1 MKKLRT
7 LLISAIVAV
16 LAFGAVASAQEEQIV
31 IGVAIPAATHGWTG
45 GVNYW
50 TNEAVK
56 SLEARYP
63 NLKFVVLAAN
73 SAAQQADQ
81 LQDLY
86 VLHNIDA
93 LVILPFESDPLTG
106 PVRELKELGI
116 WVTVVD
122 RALGEEGIED
132 LYVAGDNFS
141 FGRVACEYIAERLG
155 GKGDII
161 IMRGMPIVI
170 DQQRFDACMEVL
182 SKTEIRVLDTAY
194 ANFNRDDAFERME
207 EFLIRY
213 PKIDAIYGMDDD
225 QVVGIIEALELA
237 GRTEGLFIVGG
248 AGMKEMIERVM
259 NNDPLVPV
267 DVTYP
272 PSQIA
277 TALELTALN
286 FVRKGIPFT
295 GKFIIES
302 VLITPENAA
311 DFYFPD
317 SPF

>member
-1 MKKLRT
+1 MKLRS
-7 LLISAIVAV
+7 LLITAIVAV
-16 LAFGAVASAQEEQIV
+16 LAFGAVASAQEQIT
-31 IGVAIPAATHGWTG
+31 IGVSIPAATHGWTA

-50 TNEAVK
+50 ANETVA

-73 SAAQQADQ
+73 NAEQQANQ

-86 VLHNIDA
+86 ILHNIDA
-93 LVILPFESDPLTG
+93 LVILPFSSAELTG
-106 PVRELKELGI
+106 PVQEIKDMGI

-122 RALGEEGIED
+122 RALIEEGIED

-155 GKGDII
+155 GEGNII
-161 IMRGMPIVI
+161 IMRGLPIVI

-182 SKTEIRVLDTAY
+182 SKTNIRVLDTAY

-213 PKIDAIYGMDDD
+213 PNIDAIYGMDDD

-237 GRTEGLFIVGG
+237 GRTDNIFVVGG

-286 FVRKGIPFT
+286 FVRKGVPFT

-311 DFYFPD
+311 EHYFPD

>member
-1 MKKLRT
+1 MKLRT
-7 LLISAIVAV
+7 LLITAIVAV
-16 LAFGAVASAQEEQIV
+16 MAFGAVASAQEQIT

-50 TNEAVK
+50 TNETVA

-63 NLKFVVLAAN
+63 NLNFVVLASN
-73 SAAQQADQ
+73 SPSQQADQ

-86 VLHNIDA
+86 ILHDIDA

-106 PVRELKELGI
+106 PVQEIKDLGI

-122 RALGEEGIED
+122 RALGVEGIED
-132 LYVAGDNFS
+132 LYVAGDNHS
-141 FGRVACEYIAERLG
+141 FGRVACEYIAEALG
-155 GKGDII
+155 GEGNII
-161 IMRGMPIVI
+161 IIRGMPIVI
-170 DQQRFDACMEVL
+170 DQQRFDACLEVL
-182 SKTEIRVLDTAY
+182 EGTNIKVLDSAY
-194 ANFNRDDAFERME
+194 GNFNRDDAFERME

-213 PKIDAIYGMDDD
+213 PNIDAIYGMDDD

-237 GRTEGLFIVGG
+237 GRADEVFVVGG

-259 NNDPLVPV
+259 NNDRLVPV
-267 DVTYP
+267 NVTYP
-272 PSQIA
+272 AAQIS
-277 TALELTALN
+277 TALEVTALN
-286 FVRKGIPFT
+286 FVRQGVPVT
-295 GKFIIES
+295 GQFIIES
-302 VLITPENAA
+302 VLVTPDNAA

>member
-1 MKKLRT
+1 MKLRT
-7 LLISAIVAV
+7 LLITAIVAV
-16 LAFGAVASAQEEQIV
+16 LAFGAVASAQEQIT

-50 TNEAVK
+50 TQETVA

-86 VLHNIDA
+86 ILHNIDA
-93 LVILPFESDPLTG
+93 LVILPFESDPLTD
-106 PVRELKELGI
+106 PVRELKELGV

-132 LYVAGDNFS
+132 LYVAGDNHS
-141 FGRVACEYIAERLG
+141 FGRVACEYIADALG
-155 GKGDII
+155 GEGNII

-170 DQQRFDACMEVL
+170 DQQRYDACLEVL
-182 SKTEIRVLDTAY
+182 EGTNIKVLDSAY

-207 EFLIRY
+207 EFLILY
-213 PKIDAIYGMDDD
+213 PQIDAIYGMDDD

-237 GRTEGLFIVGG
+237 GRTDVKFIVGG

-259 NNDPLVPV
+259 NNDTLVPV
-267 DVTYP
+267 NVTYP
-272 PSQIA
+272 PAQIS
-277 TALELTALN
+277 TALEVTALN
-286 FVRKGIPFT
+286 FVRTGVPVT

-302 VLITPENAA
+302 VLVTPENAA